1 MGNVVVI
8 FPNRA
13 ATQRPV
19 GAAPAER
26 HDEWAEGRRYFTFAN
41 HHHDPASPPG
51 LTLEATA

>member
-19 GAAPAER
+19 GAVLAER

-41 HHHDPASPPG
+41 HHDPALPPG
-51 LTLEATA
+51 HTLEATA